1 MTGEAEIEGDGAE
14 LVQEEEL
21 LELPLSEELLE
32 LPEELDENVTFLT
45 LWLLLS
51 TKNRLPDGPISTPTG
66 RLR

>member
-1 MTGEAEIEGDGAE
+1 MVPSVSSTKDTVKGTSPVTGEAEIEGDGAE

-45 LWLLLS
+45 
-51 TKNRLPDGPISTPTG
+51 P
-66 RLR
+66 